1 VGSLV
6 SALRSALLRRPATI
20 LLTLLLGVALALPAA
35 AEPSSEELRSELER
49 AEARLQEIHMEL
61 AEAVEDYNEAS
72 VALRNSEAE
81 LFVSQ
86 QELEAVSGEVA
97 NLSEAAED
105 HVRRVHKLGPS
116 LELSA
121 IFVAGNPTDA
131 GAKAATLR
139 RVLAGQRS
147 DLEGLAAARTTIAAL
162 EERLDEQRAEAAANA
177 EAFAEQRDAVE
188 AMVEAR
194 QGEITQLE
202 AEIQEA
208 VEREE
213 EERRRREE
221 EERLRR
227 EAEERAR
234 QQAEE
239 EARQRAAAE
248 AQAEEV
254 ARQRAAERAAR
265 DAEEQTAAQERDAEE
280 RSAEQRQAEE
290 RAAQQQQAEERA
302 AQERQA
308 EERAAEERAAR
319 ERAAREE
326 AAQERRA
333 ESSSS
338 NSGSSGGSGG
348 NASGGNA
355 SGGDAS
361 GGNASGG
368 NASGGDSGGSSAP
381 APSTRRSA
389 QVAVDTAVAQV
400 GKPYQWGANGPNS
413 FDCSGLTSFA
423 WRAAGVDITRTSR
436 SQYAATK
443 RVSRADLQP
452 GDLVFYS
459 RSGPAGIS
467 HVAMYIGN
475 GRVVEASRA
484 GVPVRISD
492 NGLGRSDIIGYGRP

>member
-1 VGSLV
+1 VGLLV

-35 AEPSSEELRSELER
+35 AEPSSEELRSKLER

-72 VALRNSEAE
+72 VALRDSEAE

-86 QELEAVSGEVA
+86 QQLEAVSSEVA

-139 RVLAGQRS
+139 RLLAGQRS
-147 DLEGLAAARTTIAAL
+147 DLEGLSAARTTIAAL
-162 EERLDEQRAEAAANA
+162 EQRLDEQRAEEAAHA
-177 EAFAEQRDAVE
+177 ETLAERRQAVE

-213 EERRRREE
+213 EERRREE
-221 EERLRR
+221 QERLRR

-254 ARQRAAERAAR
+254 ARQRAAERSAR
-265 DAEEQTAAQERDAEE
+265 DAEEQAAAQERDAED
-280 RSAEQRQAEE
+280 
-290 RAAQQQQAEERA
+290 RAAQARQAEERA
-302 AQERQA
+302 AQERQVA
-308 EERAAEERAAR
+308 ERAAQERQAA
-319 ERAAREE
+319 ER

-333 ESSSS
+333 EEEAAAQQRRTESSGGT
-338 NSGSSGGSGG
+338 SGSSDG
-348 NASGGNA
+348 
-355 SGGDAS
+355 S

-389 QVAVDTAVAQV
+389 QVAVETAVAQV

>member
-1 VGSLV
+1 VTVG
-6 SALRSALLRRPATI
+6 
-20 LLTLLLGVALALPAA
+20 LTFLLGVALALPAA
-35 AEPSSEELRSELER
+35 AEPSSAQLRSELER

-72 VALRNSEAE
+72 VALRDSEAE

-86 QELEAVSGEVA
+86 QQLEAVSSEVA
-97 NLSEAAED
+97 SLSEAAED

-121 IFVAGNPTDA
+121 VFVAGNPADA

-139 RVLAGQRS
+139 RVLAGQRA

-162 EERLDEQRAEAAANA
+162 EERLGQQRAEAAANA
-177 EAFAEQRDAVE
+177 EALAERQGAVE
-188 AMVEAR
+188 AMVGAR

-208 VEREE
+208 LEREE
-213 EERRRREE
+213 EERRRREQ
-221 EERLRR
+221 ERLRR

-234 QQAEE
+234 QEAEE

-248 AQAEEV
+248 AQAEQA
-254 ARQRAAERAAR
+254 ARQQATQRSAR
-265 DAEEQTAAQERDAEE
+265 DAEERDDAQERDAEE
-280 RSAEQRQAEE
+280 R
-290 RAAQQQQAEERA
+290 A
-302 AQERQA
+302 AQERAA
-308 EERAAEERAAR
+308 EERAAEERAAE
-319 ERAAREE
+319 ERAAEE
-326 AAQERRA
+326 RAAEERAAQERRAEEEAAAQERRA
-333 ESSSS
+333 ESSTSDNGASGGSS
-338 NSGSSGGSGG
+338 NGSGASGSGGSTSSGGSS
-348 NASGGNA
+348 APTP
-355 SGGDAS
+355 
-361 GGNASGG
+361 
-368 NASGGDSGGSSAP
+368 AP

-443 RVSRADLQP
+443 RVSRSDLQP

-492 NGLGRSDIIGYGRP
+492 NGLSRSDIIGYGRP